1 MPTDKKWIWED
12 VVYPHFQYDFK
23 KLETRLA
30 SVSRKQGELNTLGK
44 IISKKNLQ
52 ESQVLALEEEIISS
66 WAIENEILDRQ
77 SVKSSIKEKLGFESV
92 AHYREKTKESNFVDI
107 LIDANSNYTEP
118 LSVEKLFGWHRK
130 MFDNRHNTLWNI
142 EVGRFRE
149 KGTMQIVSGVIGKE
163 KVFYEAPPHD
173 RLEEEMNAYMRW
185 FNSTPSSLLK
195 ASIAHLWFVII
206 HPFDDGNGRITR
218 AISDMVL
225 SDIEKPTTSR
235 LYSMS
240 KSINQDRK
248 SYYKALEKSTGYI
261 AKAEPMDITIWC
273 EWFLETVEKSLTEAI
288 SSISYIVEKAKFWDR
303 HRTTTFNERQ
313 RRVLNMMLEKDI
325 KKSENQLTT
334 KKYKKMA
341 NTTAPTASRDIKSLL
356 DLGCIEQ
363 VLGSSGRN
371 IRYEVVVM
379 AKSL

>member
-12 VVYPHFQYDFK
+12 VAYPHFQYDFK
-23 KLETRLA
+23 KLETLLA

-44 IISKKNLQ
+44 IISKENLQ

-66 WAIENEILDRQ
+66 SAIENEILDRQ

-92 AHYREKTKESNFVDI
+92 AYYTEKTKESNFVDI
-107 LIDANSNYTEP
+107 LIDVNSNYQEP
-118 LSVEKLFGWHRK
+118 LSLEKLFAWHRK

-142 EVGRFRE
+142 EVGSFRE

-173 RLEEEMNAYMRW
+173 RLEEEMNAYIRW

-225 SDIEKPTTSR
+225 SDIEKPNTSR

-240 KSINQDRK
+240 KSINTDRK
-248 SYYKALEKSTGYI
+248 GYYKALEKSTGYI

-273 EWFLETVEKSLTEAI
+273 EWFLETVEKSLIEAI
-288 SSISYIVEKAKFWDR
+288 SSIAYIVEKAKFWDR

-313 RRVLNMMLEKDI
+313 RKVLNMMLEKDI
-325 KKSENQLTT
+325 KSSENQLTT
-334 KKYKKMA
+334 KKYKKIA

-371 IRYEVVVM
+371 IRYEIVVM
-379 AKSL
+379 VKSL

>member
-12 VVYPHFQYDFK
+12 VAYPHFQYDFK
-23 KLETRLA
+23 KLETLLA

-44 IISKKNLQ
+44 IISKENLQ

-66 WAIENEILDRQ
+66 SAIENEILDRQ

-92 AHYREKTKESNFVDI
+92 AYYTEKTKESNFVDI
-107 LIDANSNYTEP
+107 LIDVNSNYQEP
-118 LSVEKLFGWHRK
+118 LSLEKLFAWHRK

-142 EVGRFRE
+142 EVGSFRE

-173 RLEEEMNAYMRW
+173 RLEEEMNAYIRW

-225 SDIEKPTTSR
+225 SDIEKSNTSR
-235 LYSMS
+235 LYSLS
-240 KSINQDRK
+240 KSINRDRK
-248 SYYKALEKSTGYI
+248 GYYKVLEKSTGYI

-273 EWFLETVEKSLTEAI
+273 EWFLETVEKSLIEAI
-288 SSISYIVEKAKFWDR
+288 SSIAYIVEKAKFWDR

-313 RRVLNMMLEKDI
+313 RKVLNMMLEKDI
-325 KKSENQLTT
+325 KSSENQLTT
-334 KKYKKMA
+334 KKYKKIA

-371 IRYEVVVM
+371 IRYEIVVM
-379 AKSL
+379 VKSL

>member
-1 MPTDKKWIWED
+1 MPRDKKWIWED
-12 VVYPHFQYDFK
+12 EAYPHFQYDFK

-44 IISKKNLQ
+44 IISKEHLQ

-66 WAIENEILDRQ
+66 CAIENEILDRQ

-92 AHYREKTKESNFVDI
+92 AHYTAKTKESNFVDI
-107 LIDANSNYTEP
+107 LIDANSNYHEP
-118 LSVEKLFGWHRK
+118 LSLEKLFAWHRK
-130 MFDNRHNTLWNI
+130 MFDRHKTLWNI

-173 RLEEEMNAYMRW
+173 RLKEEMKAYIRW

-225 SDIEKPTTSR
+225 SDIEKSNTSR
-235 LYSMS
+235 LYSLS
-240 KSINQDRK
+240 KSINTDRK
-248 SYYKALEKSTGYI
+248 GYYKALEKSTGYI
-261 AKAEPMDITIWC
+261 VNAESMDITIWC
-273 EWFLETVEKSLTEAI
+273 EWFLGTVEKSLTEAL

-356 DLGCIEQ
+356 ALGCIEQ

-371 IRYEVVVM
+371 IRYEIVAM
-379 AKSL
+379 AKSI

>member
-313 RRVLNMMLEKDI
+313 RRVLNMILDKDI
-325 KKSENQLTT
+325 KNSVNQLTT

>member
-1 MPTDKKWIWED
+1 MPRDKKWIWED
-12 VVYPHFQYDFK
+12 VAYPHFQYDFK
-23 KLETRLA
+23 KLETLLA

-44 IISKKNLQ
+44 IISKEHLQ
-52 ESQVLALEEEIISS
+52 ESQILALEEEILSS
-66 WAIENEILDRQ
+66 CAIENEILDRQ
-77 SVKSSIKEKLGFESV
+77 SVKSSIKEKLGFKSV
-92 AHYREKTKESNFVDI
+92 AHYKEKTKESNFVDI
-107 LIDANSNYTEP
+107 LIDANSNYKEP
-118 LSVEKLFGWHRK
+118 LSLEKLFSWHRK
-130 MFDNRHNTLWNI
+130 MFDSDNRLWNI
-142 EVGRFRE
+142 KVGGFRE

-225 SDIEKPTTSR
+225 SDTEKSSTSR
-235 LYSMS
+235 LYSLS
-240 KSINQDRK
+240 KGINSDK
-248 SYYKALEKSTGYI
+248 KGYYRALEKSTGYI

-273 EWFLETVEKSLTEAI
+273 EWFLETVEKSLTEAL
-288 SSISYIVEKAKFWDR
+288 SSLSYIVEKAKFWER
-303 HRTTTFNERQ
+303 HRTTTFNQRQ
-313 RRVLNMMLEKDI
+313 RRVLNMMLDKDI
-325 KKSENQLTT
+325 KSSENQLTT

-356 DLGCIEQ
+356 DLGCITQ
-363 VLGSSGRN
+363 VVGTSGRN
-371 IRYEVVVM
+371 IRYEIVVM
-379 AKSL
+379 PT